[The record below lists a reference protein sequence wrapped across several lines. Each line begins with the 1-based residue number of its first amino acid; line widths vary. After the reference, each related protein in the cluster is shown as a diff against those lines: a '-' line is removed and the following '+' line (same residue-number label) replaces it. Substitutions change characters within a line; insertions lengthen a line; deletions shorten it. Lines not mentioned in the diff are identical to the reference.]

1 MVGTGRGAE
10 LGVLIKSGDAL
21 EAAHRVDTVVL
32 DKTGTLTRG
41 APSVTDVVPVNGFDA
56 AAVLRLA
63 ASAEWGSEH
72 PLGEAMVRH
81 AHDQNLALTRPEEFE
96 AIPGQGI
103 VARVGSQTVVVGNPT
118 LLGSRGV
125 SVDGANETGERFAR
139 AGKTPIFVVVDG
151 SVAGIVAVA
160 DTLKPYSREVVQAL
174 RRRGLDVVM
183 LTGDNVV
190 TAQAIAAQVGI
201 AHFRAGVLPQDKADE
216 VRKLRAAGRR
226 VAVVGDGVN
235 DAPALAEADLGIA
248 IGAGTDIAMESAG
261 IVLVGEDLRGIL
273 TAITLSQQTM
283 RTIRQNLFWAFAYN
297 VILIPLA
304 AGALYPVFGI
314 LLNPMLAALAMAS
327 SSVTVVTNSLRLR
340 WFAPLH
346 MATAEGR

>member
-1 MVGTGRGAE
+1 
-10 LGVLIKSGDAL
+10 
-21 EAAHRVDTVVL
+21 
-32 DKTGTLTRG
+32 
-41 APSVTDVVPVNGFDA
+41 
-56 AAVLRLA
+56 
-63 ASAEWGSEH
+63 
-72 PLGEAMVRH
+72 MVRH
-81 AHDQNLALTRPEEFE
+81 AHDQNLALIRPEQFE

-103 VARVGSQTVVVGNPT
+103 VARVASQTVVVGNPT
-118 LLGSRGV
+118 LLESRGV

-160 DTLKPYSREVVQAL
+160 DTLKPYSREVVQVL

-190 TAQAIAAQVGI
+190 TTQAIAAQVGI

-248 IGAGTDIAMESAG
+248 IGAGTDIAIESAG

-327 SSVTVVTNSLRLR
+327 SSVTVITNSLRLR

-346 MATAEGR
+346 IATGEGR